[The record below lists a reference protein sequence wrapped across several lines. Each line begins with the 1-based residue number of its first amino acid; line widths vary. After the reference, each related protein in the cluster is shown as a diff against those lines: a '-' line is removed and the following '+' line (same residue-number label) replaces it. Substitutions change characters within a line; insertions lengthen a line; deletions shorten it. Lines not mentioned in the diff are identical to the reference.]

1 MRTIR
6 FGQLLGL
13 ALLACGV
20 APGGA
25 RAQQLFIYPQK
36 GQSAEQQAQDKA
48 QCQTWATQQTGFDP
62 LNPTTP
68 TGQRPQHE
76 STGPGVVGGAAGGA
90 ALGAVIGAIA
100 GDAGKGAAI
109 GAAGGGLMGGMRSG
123 SQRRRNEERERNYE
137 QQQAAQAQYARDQ
150 FNRAYRTCLEG
161 RGYTVN

>member
-1 MRTIR
+1 MWAIR
-6 FGQLLGL
+6 FAQIAGL
-13 ALLACGV
+13 ALLAGGV
-20 APGGA
+20 AAGEA

-62 LNPTTP
+62 LNPP
-68 TGQRPQHE
+68 TASAARPQNE

-90 ALGAVIGAIA
+90 ALGAIVGAIA

-123 SQRRRNEERERNYE
+123 SQRRRNDERQRHYE
-137 QQQAAQAQYARDQ
+137 QQQASQAQYARDQ